1 MATGDDA
8 NMALPTLF
16 TRTIAG
22 HALRQCH
29 GPRWPARRRDV
40 SSTRQQ
46 RRIPG
51 ICAQLKQMLDSRAF
65 RLSQIAALYAGA
77 SRGVGR
83 QGLSQLV
90 ETLTTWRMLVDAGSA
105 GRCSMSTRTTEAT
118 VTFRRPFKLAALEGS
133 SPRVPTGRS
142 RRRNRSTACHSSPSG
157 ARQPCLQPEDN
168 PKVTDD
174 RAQYSPSNDLSLSR
188 TRAIGAAPP
197 HAASA
202 REP

>member
-90 ETLTTWRMLVDAGSA
+90 GRDARDLADAGGRRIRGQVQHVDTDHRGHGHVPPPLQA
-105 GRCSMSTRTTEAT
+105 GRPRGEQPAGTYRPVTEEEQIHGLSFIA
-118 VTFRRPFKLAALEGS
+118 FRR
-133 SPRVPTGRS
+133 
-142 RRRNRSTACHSSPSG
+142 TATLPP
-157 ARQPCLQPEDN
+157 ARGQPESY
-168 PKVTDD
+168 
-174 RAQYSPSNDLSLSR
+174 R
-188 TRAIGAAPP
+188 
-197 HAASA
+197 
-202 REP
+202 